1 MKKVVHRLVLVV
13 GMMLVLAIVGA
24 LTAIAAEE
32 VHIRTDVEIAGD
44 LGLLIGDGDGLT
56 DEYLAKSTTRLQAAI
71 MFLRLKGL
79 QDEAFAFT
87 GTDNFADAELVGA
100 ANQAVLAY
108 LKAQQELGWAG
119 VGENKFDPSSTVTAQ
134 QFYKVILEALG
145 YKTGTDFEYKD
156 TISFAA
162 SKGLT
167 KVAANGEFVNADIA
181 TATVEALKATIMG
194 SDQTLADRLVD
205 EKVIEASDASVV
217 SDARV
222 DVAMSS
228 SLGSYL
234 ADGEGMTLYYFTKD
248 AADVNSC
255 TGNCLVNWPIFYSE
269 NLQIGASLNET
280 DFGVLVRADGSKQL
294 TYKSWPLY
302 YYVKDLKAGD
312 TLGENVGTVWFVI
325 DPDKDYG
332 ATSLA
337 PRVEIEIS
345 DTLGNYLVD
354 GEGMTLYYFTKDA
367 ADINSCTG
375 NCLVNWPI
383 FYSENLQ
390 IGEGL
395 NEADFGQFVRADG
408 SKQLT
413 YKSWPLYYYV
423 KDLKAGDTLGENVG
437 TVWFVIDP
445 ADDNGT
451 TSLAA
456 TKTYQIEMKNYAFSS
471 PTLTIEVGSSVTFTN
486 MDTAAHNAVAVDG
499 SFETVLLNNGESA
512 TVTFDKVGVYD
523 YYCEPHKSH
532 MTAQII
538 VK

>member
-248 AADVNSC
+248 AAD
-255 TGNCLVNWPIFYSE
+255 
-269 NLQIGASLNET
+269 
-280 DFGVLVRADGSKQL
+280 
-294 TYKSWPLY
+294 
-302 YYVKDLKAGD
+302 
-312 TLGENVGTVWFVI
+312 
-325 DPDKDYG
+325 
-332 ATSLA
+332 
-337 PRVEIEIS
+337 
-345 DTLGNYLVD
+345 
-354 GEGMTLYYFTKDA
+354 
-367 ADINSCTG
+367 INSCTG